1 MIELNKQQKEAAEFM
16 FGVSCVIAT
25 VGSGKT
31 TTMTYRIG
39 NLVRNGIPPE
49 SILGLTFTRNAAKAM
64 REKLKLVLN
73 DDASKVTLSTIH
85 SFCHRLLK
93 REDIRFDILY
103 GNKQVW
109 LIRKVISKLRI
120 KDILTPVALR
130 EISLAKSRLITPDK
144 FLELHKDSD
153 FMVSLAEIYKG
164 YEQEKR
170 KGLLLDF
177 DDLLM
182 ESHDILTRSEDAR
195 IRYQQTYPH
204 ILVDEF
210 QDTNPAQVSLIKLLA
225 GDPDQSNSL
234 WICGD
239 DWQSIY
245 SFIGASVENILHF
258 ANDHEGSTQFILD
271 LNYRS
276 TNQILQACQNLI
288 SHNDRK
294 IDKTLNTIN
303 PDGDTVIV
311 FSATTEEKEAA
322 KVVTEIKDLV
332 HRHDY
337 KYRDIAILYR
347 ANSQSRAIEEELSK
361 NEIPFW
367 IENSSNFYE
376 RYEVAGLLN
385 YLWLIH
391 DANSDRGDTA
401 LKKVINTPNRYIGGR
416 FIGDLEAYAKS
427 NGLNLYE
434 ALKFMPVD
442 VPYLRKNIRQF
453 TDFIDQLIIDKWDW
467 EPVDLIYL
475 IRTELDYDKYIADES
490 AELYDD
496 SSNII
501 DQLQIAAGRFSELH
515 KFLEFT
521 ETVRNSSGGDKEG
534 VSLMTIHKSKG
545 LEFPAVFVIGMIEGI
560 LPNIKGEI
568 EEERRVSFVALSRA
582 MKLLYLSY
590 SHIHMGRPA
599 QKSSFLDEIL
609 KKKEVVTE

>member
-1 MIELNKQQKEAAEFM
+1 MKLNEQQKRASEFM
-16 FGVSCVIAT
+16 CGICCVIAS

-39 NLVRNGIPPE
+39 NLVRNGVPPE
-49 SILGLTFTRNAAKAM
+49 NILGLTFTRTASVAM
-64 REKLKLVLN
+64 KDKLKLVLN

-93 REDIRFDILY
+93 EEDIRFEILH
-103 GNKQVW
+103 GKRQIW
-109 LIRKVISKLRI
+109 MIRKVIRKLKI
-120 KDILTPVALR
+120 QEDILTPVALR
-130 EISLAKSRLITPDK
+130 EISLAKSKLISFER
-144 FLELHKDSD
+144 FLELHKEND
-153 FMVSLAEIYKG
+153 FMCSVGRIYEF
-164 YEQEKR
+164 YELEKR
-170 KGLLLDF
+170 KSLLFDF

-182 ESHDILTRSEDAR
+182 KSHDILTKQEDVR
-195 IRYQQTYPH
+195 DRYQQAFPH
-204 ILVDEF
+204 ILVDEY
-210 QDTNPAQVSLIKLLA
+210 QDTNPAQASLIKLLA

-245 SFIGASVENILHF
+245 GFIGASVENILHF
-258 ANDHEGSTQFILD
+258 GEDHPGSKQFILN

-276 TNQILQACQNLI
+276 SPQILQACQNLM
-288 SHNDRK
+288 SYNDFK

-311 FSATTEEKEAA
+311 FCASTEEKESA

-332 HRHDY
+332 DRRGY

-361 NEIPFW
+361 NDIPFW

-385 YLWLIH
+385 YLWLIN
-391 DANSDRGDTA
+391 DPNSAMADKA
-401 LKKVINTPNRYIGGR
+401 LKKVINIPNRYIGRR
-416 FIGDLEAYAKS
+416 FIADLEGYSKM
-427 NGLNLYE
+427 NGLHLYE
-434 ALKFMPVD
+434 GLKSMPVK
-442 VPYLRKNIRQF
+442 VAYLRKNVGQF
-453 TDFIDQLIIDKWDW
+453 TDFIDTLIGDKWDLD
-467 EPVDLIYL
+467 PVDLIFL
-475 IRTELDYDKYIADES
+475 IRTELDYDRFIADES
-490 AELYDD
+490 SELYDD

-501 DQLQIAAGRFSELH
+501 DQLQIAAGRFSDLH

-534 VSLMTIHKSKG
+534 VALMTIHKAKG

-560 LPNIKGEI
+560 IPHVSADI
-568 EEERRVSFVALSRA
+568 EEERRVAFVGLSRA

-590 SHIHMGRPA
+590 SHFYMGKPA
-599 QKSSFLDEIL
+599 MKSSFLDEIL
-609 KKKEVVTE
+609 KEKEVVPE